1 MARVAHVGYNNKQK
15 IKTPKNIVIFV
26 ILFTSNAAVSAIS
39 ATVTL
44 DRLLDSDV
52 RDVETGDIK
61 LLVSSV
67 GLSVLEEVEDVLAA
81 LSGPS
86 TLSGFL

>member
-1 MARVAHVGYNNKQK
+1 M
-15 IKTPKNIVIFV
+15 
-26 ILFTSNAAVSAIS
+26 SAIS

-67 GLSVLEEVEDVLAA
+67 GLGVLEEVEDVLAA

-86 TLSGFL
+86 TLSGFLYKIKNKY

>member
-1 MARVAHVGYNNKQK
+1 MFV
-15 IKTPKNIVIFV
+15 FV

-52 RDVETGDIK
+52 RDVETGNIK

-67 GLSVLEEVEDVLAA
+67 GLGVLEEVEDVLAA